1 MRVPL
6 RAALTCREV
15 VELVTDYLEGK
26 LSRRDRRRFEAHIAV
41 CEDCTAYLDQMRLAV
56 EALGRVPETVVS
68 PAAREELTRAFQDW
82 RAER

>member
-26 LSRRDRRRFEAHIAV
+26 LSRRDRRRFEEHIAV
-41 CEDCTAYLDQMRLAV
+41 CEGCTAYIDQMRLAV
-56 EALGRVPETVVS
+56 EALGRVPESVVS
-68 PAAREELTRAFQDW
+68 PGAREELTRAFRDW
-82 RAER
+82 RSGR